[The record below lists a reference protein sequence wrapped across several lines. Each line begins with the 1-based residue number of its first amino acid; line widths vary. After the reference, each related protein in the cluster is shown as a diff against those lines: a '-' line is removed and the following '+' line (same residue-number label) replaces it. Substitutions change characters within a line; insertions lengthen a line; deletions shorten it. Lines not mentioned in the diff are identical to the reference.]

1 MPVPVRVLTAKIA
14 KDGIPVIA
22 KHVQARYRPRER
34 GFHERVYL
42 WDEGGLSIGGS
53 PTTFGQGHVRMTRI
67 RPSEA
72 AIWRAGFEAFGTRLF
87 SRGPKTNCHELI
99 FALSTSRRR
108 CSACVP

>member
-1 MPVPVRVLTAKIA
+1 M
-14 KDGIPVIA
+14 IA

-72 AIWRAGFEAFGTRLF
+72 AIWRQGLRPFGTRLF
-87 SRGPKTNCHELI
+87 SARSQDELPRANLRAEHVEA
-99 FALSTSRRR
+99 ALFGVRTVVTRL
-108 CSACVP
+108 AEY